1 MQKCPLKE
9 IQERS
14 EKLLDKWVQ
23 KQLNN
28 IKNKAAARQKTSHE
42 K

>member
-9 IQERS
+9 IQEIS
-14 EKLLDKWVQ
+14 VKLLDKWIH

-28 IKNKAAARQKTSHE
+28 IEDRATARQKTSH
-42 K
+42 